1 MPSEIREFYNRSL
14 IEASVDPFVAIGRDG
29 KITDVNR
36 ATEEVTGYSRAEL
49 IGTDFSDYFTD
60 QQGAR
65 AGYLRVFEEGQ
76 VRDFPLEIRHRQG
89 NITPVMYNASVFR
102 DQTGAIAG
110 VFAAARDITAQR
122 RAEEALRAAVAY
134 NRSLIE
140 ASLDPLVTIGR
151 DGKITDVNRATEE
164 ITGFTRR
171 ELIGKDFSD
180 YFTDPAS
187 ARAGY
192 LRTFETGSV
201 RDYPLEIRHKGGHT
215 IPVLYNASVYRDPLG
230 NVIGVFAA
238 ARDITLE
245 RYRTLYEQSPDG
257 VMLIDIETSK
267 AVEFNSTMN
276 LMLGYS
282 REEFAKL
289 TVGDYDLKENAGRM
303 KTLIEKVKGGK
314 RETFET
320 IYQTKIR
327 EIRHVLVT
335 VQLIKF
341 TGTLLI
347 HTIVRDITPLK
358 QAEANLA
365 RTIQALKRS
374 NAELEQ
380 FAYVASHD
388 LQEPLRMVSSFVQLL
403 AQRYSAKLDTDA
415 NKFINIAVESAA
427 RMQTLINDLL
437 RFSRVATRGQPFE
450 KVECKS
456 LLDQVLKDLSV
467 SIQESKAIIAIGSL
481 PTIYAD
487 PTQIGQVFQNLI
499 SNAIKFRSVNPPEI
513 QVDARQEKEEWIF
526 SVKDNGIGIE
536 PKYFDK
542 IFILFRRLHTREKYP
557 GTGIGLATCKKIV
570 ERHGGRIWVESEP
583 NKGSTFSFSLP
594 IRGWVATGFD
604 SKKESKIGEKE
615 V

>member
-1 MPSEIREFYNRSL
+1 MTPDIQEVYSRSL
-14 IEASVDPFVAIGRDG
+14 IEASVDPLVTIGRDG

-36 ATEEVTGYSRAEL
+36 ATEGVTGYSREEL

-60 QQGAR
+60 PQSAR

-76 VRDFPLEIRHRQG
+76 VRDFPLEIRHRNG
-89 NITPVMYNASVFR
+89 KITPVLYNASVFR
-102 DQTGAIAG
+102 DQSGNVAG

-122 RAEEALRAAVAY
+122 RAEEALRAASAY

-151 DGKITDVNRATEE
+151 NGKITDANRATEE
-164 ITGFTRR
+164 ITGLSRR
-171 ELIGKDFSD
+171 ELIGTDFSD

-192 LRTFETGSV
+192 LQVFDTGSV
-201 RDYPLEIRHKGGHT
+201 RDYPLEIHHKSGHT
-215 IPVLYNASVYRDPLG
+215 VPVLYNASVYRDPQG

-257 VMLIDIETSK
+257 VMLVDMETSK

-276 LMLGYS
+276 LMLGYT
-282 REEFAKL
+282 REEFANL
-289 TVGDYDLKENAGRM
+289 SATDYDLNDTPERDKN
-303 KTLIEKVKGGK
+303 LIEKIKGGK
-314 RETFET
+314 RETYET
-320 IYQTKIR
+320 IYQTKTH
-327 EIRHVLVT
+327 EIKHVLVT
-335 VQLIKF
+335 AQLIKL
-341 TGTLLI
+341 TRTMHK

-365 RTIQALKRS
+365 RTIEALKRS
-374 NAELEQ
+374 NAELER

-388 LQEPLRMVSSFVQLL
+388 LQEPLRMVGSFVQLL
-403 AQRYSAKLDTDA
+403 AQRYRDKLDADA
-415 NKFINIAVESAA
+415 NKFINIAVDSAA

-450 KVECKS
+450 NVDSKNV
-456 LLDQVLKDLSV
+456 LVQVLKDLSV
-467 SIQESKAIIAIGSL
+467 SIQESNAKISIGTL
-481 PTIYAD
+481 PTVHAD
-487 PTQIGQVFQNLI
+487 PVQLGQVFQNLI
-499 SNAIKFRSVNPPEI
+499 SNAIKFRRSEIPEI
-513 QVDARQEKEEWIF
+513 QVDAHRDKEEWIF
-526 SVKDNGIGIE
+526 SVKDNGIGID

-542 IFILFRRLHTREKYP
+542 IFIIFRRLHSREKYP

-583 NKGSTFSFSLP
+583 GKGSTFYFSLQ
-594 IRGWVATGFD
+594 I
-604 SKKESKIGEKE
+604 K
-615 V
+615 